1 MSECLAFDD
10 FDSVFFFGC
19 RQSVT
24 IPADSWRY
32 EGLHFPRPTST
43 ETAVAAVP
51 GAEGVGRVGDVVR
64 FDT

>member
-1 MSECLAFDD
+1 MSNAWLLMILILFFD
-10 FDSVFFFGC
+10 V
-19 RQSVT
+19 VT

-32 EGLHFPRPTST
+32 EGLRFPRPTST

-51 GAEGVGRVGDVVR
+51 GAEGVGRVEDVVR

>member
-1 MSECLAFDD
+1 MILIL
-10 FDSVFFFGC
+10 FFFGC

-51 GAEGVGRVGDVVR
+51 GAEGVGRVEDVVR
-64 FDT
+64 LDT